1 MALQNYTKTAPN
13 SLKQKIKVPDFT
25 DNEQS
30 KQAWIEKEKQK
41 KFQDL
46 QNWVGCSYADN
57 PMMFIEELISI
68 LGLPGFK
75 LAPRKKWQ
83 GADGI
88 LLHLRAYKAKYHLRE
103 KYQNAFIA
111 DEKAIRMI
119 KDTYPEYRG
128 ISTESLLARYHDK
141 ENKNS
146 HSIREVIEYLKSEKT
161 TEKDKIFFIER
172 LEKALEHIAK
182 I

>member
-1 MALQNYTKTAPN
+1 MALQNHTKTAPD

-25 DNEQS
+25 NNEQD
-30 KQAWIEKEKQK
+30 KQAWIETEKQK

-57 PMMFIEELISI
+57 PMMFIEELVDI
-68 LGLPGFK
+68 LGLSGFK

-83 GADGI
+83 GEDGI
-88 LLHLRAYKAKYHLRE
+88 LLYLRAYKAKCHLRE
-103 KYQNAFIA
+103 KYQNDFIA
-111 DEKAIRMI
+111 DEKAIREI

-128 ISTESLLARYHDK
+128 TSVESLLARYHDK

-146 HSIREVIEYLKSEKT
+146 HSIREVIEYLNSEKT
-161 TEKDKIFFIER
+161 TEKDKRFFIES

>member
-75 LAPRKKWQ
+75 LEPRKKWQ
-83 GADGI
+83 GADGM
-88 LLHLRAYKAKYHLRE
+88 LLHLRAYKAKCLLKE
-103 KYQNAFIA
+103 KYPNNFIA
-111 DEKAIRMI
+111 DDKAIRKI
-119 KDTYPEYRG
+119 KDSYPEYRG
-128 ISTESLLARYHDK
+128 MSVDSLLTRYRDK

-172 LEKALEHIAK
+172 LEKALEHIAQT
-182 I
+182 

>member
-75 LAPRKKWQ
+75 LEPRKKWQ
-83 GADGI
+83 GADGM
-88 LLHLRAYKAKYHLRE
+88 LLHLRAYKAKCLLKE
-103 KYQNAFIA
+103 KYPNNFIA
-111 DEKAIRMI
+111 DDKAIRKI
-119 KDTYPEYRG
+119 KDSYPDYRG
-128 ISTESLLARYHDK
+128 MSVDSLLTRYRDK

-172 LEKALEHIAK
+172 LEKALEHIAQT
-182 I
+182 

>member
-75 LAPRKKWQ
+75 LEPRKKWQ
-83 GADGI
+83 GADGM
-88 LLHLRAYKAKYHLRE
+88 LLHLRAYKAKCLLKE
-103 KYQNAFIA
+103 KYPNNFIA
-111 DEKAIRMI
+111 DDKAIRKI
-119 KDTYPEYRG
+119 KDSYPEYRG
-128 ISTESLLARYHDK
+128 MSVDSLLTRYRDK

-172 LEKALEHIAK
+172 LEKALEYIAQT
-182 I
+182 

>member
-75 LAPRKKWQ
+75 LEPRKKWQ
-83 GADGI
+83 GADGM
-88 LLHLRAYKAKYHLRE
+88 LLHLRVYKAKCLLKE
-103 KYQNAFIA
+103 KYPNNFIA
-111 DEKAIRMI
+111 DDKAIRKI
-119 KDTYPEYRG
+119 KDSYPEYRG
-128 ISTESLLARYHDK
+128 MSVDSLLTRYRDK

-172 LEKALEHIAK
+172 LEKALEHIAQT
-182 I
+182 